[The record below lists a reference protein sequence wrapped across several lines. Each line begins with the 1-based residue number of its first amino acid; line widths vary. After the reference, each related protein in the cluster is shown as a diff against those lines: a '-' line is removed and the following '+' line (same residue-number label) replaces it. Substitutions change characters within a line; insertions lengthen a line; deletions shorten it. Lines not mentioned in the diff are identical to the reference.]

1 MVNPDHIPHLLKLL
15 DDDSLEIQEAV
26 IRELYSF
33 GPNLQQEVYKQSLAL
48 SSQQKKILEKIFW
61 SIKTK
66 DIKRRWSSWF
76 TLTDKY
82 VRLEKAI
89 TLVSEYLNEYRD
101 ILPLNVILDDL
112 AAQYKERFIFVDARL
127 LAKFLFKEKGLKGND
142 TDYYNPQNSNLFYV
156 FAHKQGI
163 PLSLSVIFM
172 LVGRRLGLAV
182 EGCNFPGH
190 FLTRIDV
197 KGRYLFIDCF
207 SSGQFIEAKD
217 ILKAR
222 QDQGEGLDHVLYED
236 VDAETIIRRYLT
248 NLVRAFEIKVKL
260 IEDEN
265 GDKEIMQGHVD
276 LMVDLLKAVDT
287 YRSDLKIKN
296 ITPEQIVNEQISIFK
311 PGDLIKHR
319 KYRYRGIVVGVDSHC
334 RASDHWYYGSSIQP
348 EKYQPW
354 VHILVDGSDQVTYVG
369 ESELIDEVSSEPI
382 KHPLLTYFFTTTDG
396 GEYIRNDNP
405 WPETDF

>member
-296 ITPEQIVNEQISIFK
+296 ITPEQIVNEQISNFNQGGVFK
-311 PGDLIKHR
+311 PR
-319 KYRYRGIVVGVDSHC
+319 NYR
-334 RASDHWYYGSSIQP
+334 
-348 EKYQPW
+348 
-354 VHILVDGSDQVTYVG
+354 
-369 ESELIDEVSSEPI
+369 
-382 KHPLLTYFFTTTDG
+382 
-396 GEYIRNDNP
+396 
-405 WPETDF
+405 